1 VNFKLLQAAGYLTA
15 AFSISWAIY
24 FVPEYFWLEKITA
37 DWSAGLLDL
46 MGIVAYSWVS
56 GSKAFV
62 NEFEIS
68 QECTGIQVIGVFA
81 GILIP
86 LPRVGWKRK
95 TLALAVVA
103 ASVFGANLI
112 RIALQI
118 WLLYAGIFPWSWI
131 HYPGGL
137 ILGVI
142 SVAFLLVA
150 ADRFIPEIGDFAGS
164 VIESLLA
171 GVKVAGKANC
181 STISFPYSKRLH
193 PFLTADS
200 SLEEEP

>member
-1 VNFKLLQAAGYLTA
+1 MWPNVNFKLLQAAGYVTA
-15 AFSISWAIY
+15 ALSISWAIY

-37 DWSAGLLDL
+37 DWSAVLLSL
-46 MGIVAYSWVS
+46 IGTAAHSWVS
-56 GSKAFV
+56 ANKAFV
-62 NEFEIS
+62 NEFEVS
-68 QECTGIQVIGVFA
+68 QDCTGIQVIAVFA

-103 ASVFGANLI
+103 VSVFGANLI

-142 SVAFLLVA
+142 SVAFLVIA
-150 ADRFIPEIGDFAGS
+150 ADRLIPEIGDFAES

-171 GVKVAGKANC
+171 EVKVAGKTN
-181 STISFPYSKRLH
+181 S
-193 PFLTADS
+193 
-200 SLEEEP
+200 

>member
-1 VNFKLLQAAGYLTA
+1 MWPNVNFKLLQAAGYVTA
-15 AFSISWAIY
+15 ALSISWAIY

-37 DWSAGLLDL
+37 DWSAGLLNL
-46 MGIVAYSWVS
+46 MGILAYSWIS

-62 NEFEIS
+62 NEFEVS
-68 QECTGIQVIGVFA
+68 QDCTGIQVIAVFA

-103 ASVFGANLI
+103 VSVFGANLI

-137 ILGVI
+137 VLGVI
-142 SVAFLLVA
+142 SVAFLVIA
-150 ADRFIPEIGDFAGS
+150 ADHLIPEIGDFAGS

-171 GVKVAGKANC
+171 GAKVAGKTN
-181 STISFPYSKRLH
+181 S
-193 PFLTADS
+193 
-200 SLEEEP
+200 

>member
-1 VNFKLLQAAGYLTA
+1 MWPNVNFKLLQAAGYVAA

-37 DWSAGLLDL
+37 DWSAGLLNL
-46 MGIVAYSWVS
+46 MGIVAYSWIS

-62 NEFEIS
+62 NEFEVS
-68 QECTGIQVIGVFA
+68 QDCTGIQVIAVFA

-103 ASVFGANLI
+103 VSVFGANLI

-142 SVAFLLVA
+142 SVAFLVIA
-150 ADRFIPEIGDFAGS
+150 ADRLIPEIGDFAES

-171 GVKVAGKANC
+171 GARVAGKTN
-181 STISFPYSKRLH
+181 S
-193 PFLTADS
+193 
-200 SLEEEP
+200 